1 MGAEFLPLFQRNKK
15 MTPTHVIALHCSG
28 SSAKQWRS
36 LSQRLAGRYPAW
48 CPDLVGSGGNG
59 HWHGERPFGLAD
71 EAAAVVSAIDTLPGA
86 VHLIGHSYG
95 GAVALRVA
103 RERPD
108 RIASLSLYEPVA
120 LHVLRSAGPAGHEA
134 FDRIKALAADID
146 RAVLTGDRRAA
157 ARRFV
162 EYWSPPGTWAALS
175 EQAQAEVI
183 RYMPKASLEFRA
195 VAAERTPLV
204 AYRRGEYAD
213 EPSQIIARQLGRA
226 MRFASLRTV
235 FGAGHMGPLTHA
247 DLIAD
252 LMADFIGQQ
261 ERDDAS
267 AASGEIPLRRAA

>member
-1 MGAEFLPLFQRNKK
+1 
-15 MTPTHVIALHCSG
+15 MTRTHVIALHCSG

-36 LSQRLAGRYPAW
+36 LSQRLAGRHPTW

-71 EAAAVVSAIDTLPGA
+71 EAAAIVSVIDTLPGA

-103 RERPD
+103 RERPG

-120 LHVLRSAGPAGHEA
+120 LHVLSSAGPAGHEA
-134 FDRIKALAADID
+134 FDRIKALAALID
-146 RAVLTGDRRAA
+146 RTVLAGDRRAA

-162 EYWSPPGTWAALS
+162 EYWSPPGTWAGLS

-195 VAAERTPLV
+195 LAAERTPLA
-204 AYRRGEYAD
+204 AYRRFWFPVLLLQGEYAD

-226 MRFASLRTV
+226 LRFASLRTV

-252 LMADFIGQQ
+252 LIADFIGQQ
-261 ERDDAS
+261 EGDDAS